1 MSATVRNL
9 LMLPALK
16 AATAGHHARVEALM
30 PTLDALATPQGYAAA
45 LRALHA
51 FHAAWE
57 PAVWRAPGLDG
68 AGLDEVG
75 RRKLP
80 LLERDLRALG
90 IAPCAARPPAP
101 RVPDAAAAL
110 GALYVLE
117 GATLGG
123 RVIHRHVAGPLGLT
137 PERGGAYYHGYGA
150 ATGAR
155 WKELGDVVA
164 RHAAAHGEAGVVDG
178 AVACF
183 AALEAWLAT
192 PGALHPEAALS
203 AAS

>member
-1 MSATVRNL
+1 MARSP

-16 AATAGHHARVEALM
+16 SATAGHHARVEALM
-30 PTLDALATPQGYAAA
+30 PSLDALATPAGYAAA

-57 PAVWRAPGLDG
+57 PAVWRAPGLAE
-68 AGLDEVG
+68 AGLDEG
-75 RRKLP
+75 ARRKLP
-80 LLERDLRALG
+80 LLERDLRALAV
-90 IAPCAARPPAP
+90 APCRVRPPAP
-101 RVPDAAAAL
+101 AVPDAAAAL

-155 WKELGDVVA
+155 WKELGEGVRRYVA
-164 RHAAAHGEAGVVDG
+164 AYGGEARVVDG

-192 PGALHPEAALS
+192 PGALRPGPTLA

>member
-1 MSATVRNL
+1 M
-9 LMLPALK
+9 PALD
-16 AATAGHHARVEALM
+16 E
-30 PTLDALATPQGYAAA
+30 LATPDGYAAA

-57 PAVWRAPGLDG
+57 PALWRAPGLAG
-68 AGLDEVG
+68 AGLDPAA

-90 IAPCAARPPAP
+90 IAPSENHPPIP
-101 RVPDAAAAL
+101 VIPDAAAAL

-137 PERGGAYYHGYGA
+137 PARGGAYYHGYGA
-150 ATGAR
+150 ATGTR
-155 WKELGDVVA
+155 WKELGAAID
-164 RHAAAHGEAGVVDG
+164 RHVAAHGDEDRVVEG

-192 PGALHPEAALS
+192 PGALLPEASLS
-203 AAS
+203 GAP

>member
-1 MSATVRNL
+1 
-9 LMLPALK
+9 
-16 AATAGHHARVEALM
+16 M
-30 PTLDALATPQGYAAA
+30 PSLDELATPEGYAAA

-57 PAVWRAPGLDG
+57 PAVWRAPGL
-68 AGLDEVG
+68 ASTGLDPAQ
-75 RRKLP
+75 RRKLA
-80 LLERDLRALG
+80 LLEMDLRALG
-90 IAPCAARPPAP
+90 IAPNEDHPPTPA
-101 RVPDAAAAL
+101 VPDAEAAL

-150 ATGAR
+150 ETGAR
-155 WKELGDVVA
+155 WKELGAAIDRHVALHGGEARVVA
-164 RHAAAHGEAGVVDG
+164 G
-178 AVACF
+178 AVDCF

-192 PGALHPEAALS
+192 PGALHPEPSLS

>member
-1 MSATVRNL
+1 
-9 LMLPALK
+9 
-16 AATAGHHARVEALM
+16 M
-30 PTLDALATPQGYAAA
+30 PTLDALATPGGYAAA

-57 PAVWRAPGLDG
+57 PAVWRAPGVDA
-68 AGLDEVG
+68 AGLDEIG

-90 IAPCAARPPAP
+90 IAPCAVRPPAP
-101 RVPDAAAAL
+101 RLPDAAAAL

-137 PERGGAYYHGYGA
+137 PERA
-150 ATGAR
+150 AEPQRRRGLPSPR
-155 WKELGDVVA
+155 GLILVSVEESV
-164 RHAAAHGEAGVVDG
+164 H
-178 AVACF
+178 C
-183 AALEAWLAT
+183 T
-192 PGALHPEAALS
+192 PCHDPQRRHPEAGHA
-203 AAS
+203 

>member
-1 MSATVRNL
+1 
-9 LMLPALK
+9 MLPALRS
-16 AATAGHHARVEALM
+16 ATAGHHARVEALM
-30 PTLDALATPQGYAAA
+30 PSLDELATPDGYAAA

-57 PAVWRAPGLDG
+57 PALWRVPGLAE
-68 AGLDEVG
+68 AGLDPAV

-90 IAPCAARPPAP
+90 IAPCEHRPPAP
-101 RVPDAAAAL
+101 EIAGAAAAL

-123 RVIHRHVAGPLGLT
+123 RVIHRRVAGPLGLT
-137 PERGGAYYHGYGA
+137 PARGGAYYHGYGA
-150 ATGAR
+150 ATGTR
-155 WKELGDVVA
+155 WKELGAAID
-164 RHAAAHGEAGVVDG
+164 RHVAAHGSEDRVVEG

-183 AALEAWLAT
+183 GALEAWLAT
-192 PGALHPEAALS
+192 PGALVPEPSLS
-203 AAS
+203 VAP

>member
-1 MSATVRNL
+1 
-9 LMLPALK
+9 MLPALK
-16 AATAGHHARVEALM
+16 TATAGHHARVEALM
-30 PTLDALATPQGYAAA
+30 PSLDALATPQGYAAA

-57 PAVWRAPGLDG
+57 PAVWRAPELAE
-68 AGLDEVG
+68 AGLDPDA

-90 IAPCAARPPAP
+90 IEPSVLRPPAP
-101 RVPDAAAAL
+101 EIPDDAAAL

-155 WKELGDVVA
+155 WKELGDIVA
-164 RHAAAHGEAGVVDG
+164 RHAAAHGEARVVRG

-192 PGALHPEAALS
+192 PGALAPAPSLS
-203 AAS
+203 AAP